1 MMDNVAANLPLEIL
15 HEIFQKVAVSFRP
28 VDYDKRSRGEICI
41 TERAPRNNDI
51 YLNFYSEKIHEFAKY
66 RLVSKRWKTVA
77 DAFLFR
83 DIYITLPSVREPRR
97 GGARTFIR
105 AITKSGYAKIIRR
118 LHVNLQ
124 FYDYFENYG
133 LGDEW
138 FVDLFSAEVEKMSN
152 VILESTGCRLMFIY
166 IQFIHHIPVLLPTM
180 HRFLT
185 VLPRIPERC
194 PHASLELKITFP
206 SKYIGWE
213 SQSPPRDLGVFLDNE
228 SEDESPGLGE
238 ALDSEPDDN
247 TLGTFINVSILNG
260 KLVDI
265 LTYLEMDIYNS
276 VSPVALESL
285 HFLTA
290 LYIHRYEK
298 DLSSTIYDAYAA
310 AIHLLPNLVQL
321 ELEGVPFTSFPPRL
335 RTLRMSECPFCIRES
350 IVFWRSLLSLS
361 NLEDLY
367 IFFSENLDINEHQT
381 IDLVDVQP
389 SLPRYSNLHTLQ
401 VIACPVAQI
410 LNDFCATVLHSSS
423 CLKTINL
430 IGIHISN
437 EILVR
442 ISSQCLRELT
452 ISSIDSEQK
461 IFWSTITNLLQRN
474 SLLEVLRLRFNL
486 RLPPMTFEDIEQISA
501 ACPKLPIM
509 SIHNNEMINGMLE
522 RRVVSRVITEVDWLF
537 TKSESSRHDDI
548 MRRVSRMH
556 NDPLHGNNLE
566 IIVDLDKFRR
576 LNR

>member
-1 MMDNVAANLPLEIL
+1 MDNVATNVPLEIL

-28 VDYDKRSRGEICI
+28 VDHDKRPRGEIYI
-41 TERAPRNNDI
+41 TERVPRNNDI
-51 YLNFYSEKIHEFAKY
+51 YLNFHSEKIREFAKY

-77 DAFLFR
+77 DAFLFH

-105 AITKSGYAKIIRR
+105 AITKSGYAKLIRR

-124 FYDYFENYG
+124 FYDYVENYG

-138 FVDLFSAEVEKMSN
+138 FVDLFSSEVEKMCN

-194 PHASLELKITFP
+194 PHTSLELKITFP
-206 SKYIGWE
+206 SKYTGLE
-213 SQSPPRDLGVFLDNE
+213 SRSPPRDFGIFLDNE
-228 SEDESPGLGE
+228 PEDESPGFGE
-238 ALDSEPDDN
+238 ALDSEPDGN
-247 TLGTFINVSILNG
+247 ALGTFINASILNG

-265 LTYLEMDIYNS
+265 LTYLEMDVYNS

-285 HFLTA
+285 HFLRA
-290 LYIHRYEK
+290 LYIHRYER

-310 AIHLLPNLVQL
+310 AIHSLPNLEQL
-321 ELEGVPFTSFPPRL
+321 ELEGVPFTSFPPGL
-335 RTLRMSECPFCIRES
+335 RTLRMSDCPPCIWES

-367 IFFSENLDINEHQT
+367 ISLWVIPVIDEQQT
-381 IDLVDVQP
+381 IDLVDAQP
-389 SLPRYSNLHTLQ
+389 SLPPFSNLNTLE
-401 VIACPVAQI
+401 VIAGPVPQI

-423 CLKTINL
+423 CLRTINL

-437 EILVR
+437 EILIR
-442 ISSQCLRELT
+442 ISSQTLRELT

-461 IFWSTITNLLQRN
+461 IFWSTLTNLFSRN
-474 SLLEVLRLRFNL
+474 SQLKVLQLRLNL
-486 RLPPMTFEDIEQISA
+486 RLPPMTFEDIDRISG
-501 ACPKLPIM
+501 ACPKLSIM
-509 SIHNNEMINGMLE
+509 SIHNSEMLVGVLE
-522 RRVVSRVITEVDWLF
+522 RRVVPRVITELNWLYR
-537 TKSESSRHDDI
+537 KSENSRQNDI
-548 MRRVSRMH
+548 MRRVLRMH
-556 NDPLHGNNLE
+556 NGQLHGNNLE